1 MRNQY
6 KCRSLITY
14 HDARNNNYTLRVVA
28 AGRSRL
34 LTRLRT
40 AFRVRAAIRWL
51 RQHKNVVT
59 SVTHSWDT
67 PVLHTKQTRKPNN

>member
-1 MRNQY
+1 MRNRY
-6 KCRSLITY
+6 KHRAVIVH
-14 HDARNNNYTLRVVA
+14 HDARNNNYTMRVVTV
-28 AGRSRL
+28 GRSRL
-34 LTRLRT
+34 LVRLHA

-59 SVTHSWDT
+59 SVTHAWDS